1 MKNFILTILVL
12 LCFGC
17 QHPEKQR
24 VDNNMPLTIK
34 NNKRS
39 FKDFLIKFSSD
50 SVYQINHVSFPIELR
65 CNGYDFEG
73 EDTTYIIGNKDWD
86 HINLFDTIID
96 GQKVSTIIDESK
108 NMATMR
114 GEECGILVRYM
125 FKKSKGTWI
134 LHKIIDSTN

>member
-1 MKNFILTILVL
+1 MLGQGDKITISGINAINREGDV
-12 LCFGC
+12 
-17 QHPEKQR
+17 
-24 VDNNMPLTIK
+24 I
-34 NNKRS
+34 
-39 FKDFLIKFSSD
+39 DF
-50 SVYQINHVSFPIELR
+50 HVSFPIELR

-86 HINLFDTIID
+86 NINLFDTIID

-114 GEECGILVRYM
+114 GEECGILVHYM
-125 FKKSKGTWI
+125 FKKSNGTWI